1 MAADRTTRSAKNALA
16 GIVNKIIGIAVPFL
30 LRTIMIQKLG
40 VEYLGLNSLFSSVLQ
55 MLSLTEMGFGSAM
68 IYSMY
73 KPIAENNTDLINA
86 LLNFYKRI
94 YRLIGVIVLVIG
106 LVLMPNITHFIASD
120 YPHEVNIYIVFGIY
134 LANTVVSYFLFAYKS
149 SILIA
154 AQRNDIET
162 NIITLCNIFLYLSQ
176 IIALLTTGNYY
187 VYIILMP
194 CFTIINNIV
203 RYFVVKRKFPQYN
216 DSRELDKQDK
226 KEIMLRVG
234 ALVGHRVGGVVFSSV
249 DSLVISSFLGLVILG
264 RYTNYFY
271 IYTAINGIMSIVFQ
285 SILAVIGN
293 AVACKT
299 PQENHKIFKE
309 LYVLNAWQSCF
320 CATCFIC
327 LFQPF
332 MRIWM
337 GKENMLPVTIA
348 LLLSIYYYFANIRRV
363 CCGFKD
369 AAGMW
374 KDDFWKP
381 YISVLVNLTFNII
394 SVQIIGLPG
403 VIISSILAI
412 VVVESPWET
421 KVLFHNYFKTSTFGY
436 YKRYFQS
443 LIVCIICMVSSYM
456 ICTLIPDTMIGFILR
471 LLICAAIPNIIFILA
486 FRNMPEYADA
496 INRFKSLIG
505 RNKKS

>member
-1 MAADRTTRSAKNALA
+1 MAVDRTSRSAKNALA
-16 GIVNKIIGIAVPFL
+16 GIVNKIVGIAAPFL

-73 KPIAENNTDLINA
+73 KPMADGNTELINA

-106 LVLMPNITHFIASD
+106 LVLMPNITYFIASD
-120 YPHEVNIYIVFGIY
+120 YPHEINIYLVFGIY

-149 SILIA
+149 SILVA
-154 AQRNDIET
+154 AQRNDIES
-162 NIITLCNIFLYLSQ
+162 NIITLCNIFLYISQ
-176 IIALLTTGNYY
+176 IIALLITGNYY
-187 VYIILMP
+187 AYIILMP

-203 RYFVVKRKFPQYN
+203 RYFVVKKKYPQYTEMG
-216 DSRELDKQDK
+216 ELEKQEK
-226 KEIMLRVG
+226 KEIMSRVG

-264 RYTNYFY
+264 RYTNYFC

-309 LYVLNAWQSCF
+309 LFILNAWQSCF

-337 GKENMLPVTIA
+337 GTENMLPIVIA
-348 LLLSIYYYFANIRRV
+348 ILLSIYYYFANIRRV

-394 SVQIIGLPG
+394 SVQIIGLSG
-403 VIISSILAI
+403 VVISSIFAI

-421 KVLFHNYFKTSTFGY
+421 KVLFRNYFKTTTNEY

-443 LIVCIICMVSSYM
+443 LAVCAMCMVGSFMLCNLISESLVGFVIRLFICMIV
-456 ICTLIPDTMIGFILR
+456 
-471 LLICAAIPNIIFILA
+471 PNIIFIVA
-486 FRNMPEYADA
+486 FRRTAEYADV
-496 INRFKSLIG
+496 INRFKNLLG
-505 RNKKS
+505 RKE